1 MEERARFYVL
11 SNGFFLLAAETRWP
25 IFNGGGCDF
34 NFTLVFRV
42 LPDRVLHR
50 SLVVSLVVQVLK
62 TLLHFPPFS

>member
-11 SNGFFLLAAETRWP
+11 SSGFFLLAAETRWS

-50 SLVVSLVVQVLK
+50 SLVVQVLK
-62 TLLHFPPFS
+62 KFLHFPPFL